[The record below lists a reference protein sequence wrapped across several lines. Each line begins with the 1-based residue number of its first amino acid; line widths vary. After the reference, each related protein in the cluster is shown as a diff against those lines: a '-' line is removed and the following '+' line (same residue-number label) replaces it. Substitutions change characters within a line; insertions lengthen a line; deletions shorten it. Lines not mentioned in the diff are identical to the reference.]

1 VKTQRNVHVGLV
13 SAAFILISI
22 LAFGL
27 VYAAQQVVQVPRAEQ
42 LRYQL
47 IGNEPIAAPDGRSIV
62 NDWSVLLFKDRRS
75 NQCYVVFAR
84 GTDIGATDAAPCPI
98 PGTAESLR

>member
-1 VKTQRNVHVGLV
+1 MENRRNRHLALVCAAFIGVSIAALGLV
-13 SAAFILISI
+13 S
-22 LAFGL
+22 
-27 VYAAQQVVQVPRAEQ
+27 AAQQVVQVPRAEQ

-84 GTDIGATDAAPCPI
+84 GSDVGATDAAPCP
-98 PGTAESLR
+98 PAPTP